1 MGGVGTFSRDN
12 RTLYIGG
19 LRRIKGVDLQE
30 LVVRNFI
37 EVSCL
42 YCYQLS
48 PPY

>member
-19 LRRIKGVDLQE
+19 VRRVKGVDLQE

-37 EVSCL
+37 EVL
-42 YCYQLS
+42 LS
-48 PPY
+48 PLLLLVCI